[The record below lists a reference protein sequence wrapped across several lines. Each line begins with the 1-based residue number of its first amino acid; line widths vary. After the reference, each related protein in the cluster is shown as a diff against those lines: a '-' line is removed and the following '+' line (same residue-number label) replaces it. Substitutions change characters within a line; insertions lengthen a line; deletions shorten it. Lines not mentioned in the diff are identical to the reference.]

1 MKRKDFLRSIIGT
14 VAVATIPVK
23 SQATEKEYRFDEV
36 FEQPCNNDILYYPK
50 KDCELYREIKKHI
63 GTERILEKNYFRAY
77 LGYHYNLIPIKE
89 TYTISDFMSFILASN
104 SHYKKNDVFAEYD
117 RGVFFRMIQE
127 RCTKTMYFD
136 VFLAR
141 S

>member
-14 VAVATIPVK
+14 VAVAAIPIK
-23 SQATEKEYRFDEV
+23 SQATEKKYRFDEV
-36 FEQPCNNDILYYPK
+36 FEQPYKNDILYYPK

-63 GTERILEKNYFRAY
+63 RTERILGEKYFRAY

-89 TYTISDFMSFILASN
+89 TYTISDFMPFILASN
-104 SHYKKNDVFAEYD
+104 SYHNKNDFFAEYD

-127 RCTKTMYFD
+127 RGTKTMHFD